1 MSPMAEMSHPQLVP
15 ASALPG
21 PSDKTP
27 DESPDDDVQG
37 QGPEQV
43 TEDEDRYLPGPH
55 AWQLEMPSPEKPA
68 SHWHAWLPAV
78 DVELDTQKEQSVA
91 PVVF

>member
-43 TEDEDRYLPGPH
+43 TEDEDRYLPGAH
-55 AWQLEMPSPEKPA
+55 AWQPEAPSPEKPA
-68 SHWHAWLPAV
+68 IQKQVSLPFTE
-78 DVELDTQKEQSVA
+78 VELPIHA
-91 PVVF
+91 

>member
-55 AWQLEMPSPEKPA
+55 AWQPEAPSPEKPA
-68 SHWHAWLPAV
+68 IQKQVSLPFTE
-78 DVELDTQKEQSVA
+78 VELPIHA
-91 PVVF
+91 